1 MNNSTSQ
8 EDELITEKLKAPT
21 VLRSSLVLFL
31 FILLGCILVFAKQIL
46 VPVVFSILLAM
57 LMSPLGDALERKR
70 VNRGF
75 SSLICVL
82 ILILVIGGIF
92 LFVGK
97 QFESLG
103 KDMPKIQ
110 EKATSY
116 LTKLQTFIG
125 YKFDVSPQEQKDAFK
140 SISKSLM
147 QSGGSSAKNALAAI
161 TGVFAN
167 FVLVFIFTFLLLFHR
182 EKYNRFILKLCKGSD
197 PEQAEK
203 VLQKIGK
210 VSQKYLIGRMMS
222 MSFLFILFTTGFL
235 IAGTKHAILLSLM
248 SALLTIVPYLG
259 SIVGGVF
266 PVVMTLITGDSD
278 AALIVLGVVVGVQ
291 AIDNYVIEPNVVGG
305 QVNLSALSTILILI
319 IGGYVWG
326 VAGMILFIPMLGIA
340 KIAFDH
346 IEGLEPYGYLIGDQK
361 KKSPSSK
368 WGDKIK
374 KLFKKK

>member
-1 MNNSTSQ
+1 
-8 EDELITEKLKAPT
+8 
-21 VLRSSLVLFL
+21 
-31 FILLGCILVFAKQIL
+31 
-46 VPVVFSILLAM
+46 
-57 LMSPLGDALERKR
+57 
-70 VNRGF
+70 
-75 SSLICVL
+75 
-82 ILILVIGGIF
+82 
-92 LFVGK
+92 
-97 QFESLG
+97 
-103 KDMPKIQ
+103 
-110 EKATSY
+110 
-116 LTKLQTFIG
+116 
-125 YKFDVSPQEQKDAFK
+125 
-140 SISKSLM
+140 M

-305 QVNLSALSTILILI
+305 QVNLSGLSTILILI